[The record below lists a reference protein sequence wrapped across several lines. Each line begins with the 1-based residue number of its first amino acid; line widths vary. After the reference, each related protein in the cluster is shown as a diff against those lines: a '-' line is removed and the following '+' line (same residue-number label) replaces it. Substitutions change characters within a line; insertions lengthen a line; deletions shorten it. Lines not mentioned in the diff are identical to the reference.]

1 MAQIQY
7 RDSHYD
13 NPLNTRKIG
22 SSVVVNL
29 GALYQIPDA
38 PWSIRVQVDNVLD
51 EDVTSA
57 ISSSGI
63 YTQAAPLNAW
73 ISLSYDR

>member
-1 MAQIQY
+1 M
-7 RDSHYD
+7 
-13 NPLNTRKIG
+13 
-22 SSVVVNL
+22 VVNL
-29 GALYQIPDA
+29 GAFYQIPDA

-51 EDVTSA
+51 EDVTTA
-57 ISSSGI
+57 VSSSGI